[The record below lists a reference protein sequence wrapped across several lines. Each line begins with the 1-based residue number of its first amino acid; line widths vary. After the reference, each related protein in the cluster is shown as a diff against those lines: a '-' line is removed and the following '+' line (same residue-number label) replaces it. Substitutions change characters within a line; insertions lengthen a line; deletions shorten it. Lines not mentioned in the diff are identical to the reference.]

1 MIIVALFL
9 VNFLVGSEEF
19 QYNISLKGIK
29 AGSALLKLE
38 PLSNSKSKITFIA
51 KSSKLIDF
59 FYKLRDNITM
69 TVDREDL
76 FIYTMNKS
84 IRQGKYK
91 KKTKATFD
99 YESQMIYYNDFKM
112 EFQNQIYSPISLIY
126 YLKKQN
132 LSIKKNFDFQIFE
145 NGKIKNISISASN
158 DTIININNSFINCH
172 ILNVQAHTKKKE
184 LETVMS
190 IYYEDSKDQIPVM
203 IKSKIKQGEMI
214 LTIK

>member
-9 VNFLVGSEEF
+9 VNFLVGAEEF

-38 PLSNSKSKITFIA
+38 ALPNSRSKVSFIA

-69 TVDREDL
+69 TVDREGL

-99 YESQMIYYNDFKM
+99 YESQIIYYNDSKI

-172 ILNVQAHTKKKE
+172 ILNVQGYTEKNDP
-184 LETVMS
+184 ETVMS
-190 IYYEDSKDQIPVM
+190 IYYENSKDQIPVM
-203 IKSKIKQGEMI
+203 IRSKIKQGEMI